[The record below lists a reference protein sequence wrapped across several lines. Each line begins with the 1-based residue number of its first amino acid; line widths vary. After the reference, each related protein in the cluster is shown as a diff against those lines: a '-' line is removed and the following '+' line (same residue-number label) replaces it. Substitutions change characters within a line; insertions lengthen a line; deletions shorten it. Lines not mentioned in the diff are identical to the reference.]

1 MCSCTSRHRNRPFD
15 GMPEVPRNNEI
26 AVKDLTWW
34 QHQNNSPTLHEGGK
48 ERSKLKTRTLA
59 GVVSWSIAI
68 AQVGRSAAGAVAL
81 LLLLPFY
88 VGVVAAAPARDA
100 ADVFYDP
107 KAIQTI

>member
-1 MCSCTSRHRNRPFD
+1 MCSCTSRHRNRAFD
-15 GMPEVPRNNEI
+15 GMPEMPGNREI
-26 AVKDLTWW
+26 AVRGLTWW
-34 QHQNNSPTLHEGGK
+34 QHHHNSPTLHEGGN
-48 ERSKLKTRTLA
+48 ERFKLKTRTLVGA
-59 GVVSWSIAI
+59 VPWSIAI

-88 VGVVAAAPARDA
+88 VGMVAAAPAGDG

>member
-15 GMPEVPRNNEI
+15 RMPEMLGNSEI
-26 AVKDLTWW
+26 SVRGLTWW
-34 QHQNNSPTLHEGGK
+34 QHHHNSPTLYEGGK
-48 ERSKLKTRTLA
+48 ERSKLKTLTLA
-59 GVVSWSIAI
+59 GAVSWSIAI

-88 VGVVAAAPARDA
+88 VGMVAAAPARDG